1 MQCAR
6 RLRRASQSALGA
18 CNFFCLTRKLFL
30 EILKEEE
37 NYFCS
42 RGTNTTSID
51 FGFRPTVIIGDRVW
65 LDADGDGMQSSASS
79 EPGFANVVVQLV
91 DRAANAIIG
100 STLTDEL
107 CVSLFVAFF
116 FSLSVMLLSL
126 HLLSV
131 FHSGVYLFNS
141 LAFPRMEPN
150 TNYEVT
156 VALAQPTSPT
166 DATPR
171 FAGYRLVK
179 EEEK

>member
-1 MQCAR
+1 M
-6 RLRRASQSALGA
+6 
-18 CNFFCLTRKLFL
+18 

-107 CVSLFVAFF
+107 CVSLCVASFF
-116 FSLSVMLLSL
+116 LALRDVVVSSPLICVSQWRVPVQLARVSAHGAQHQLRSYRCAGAADVANRRNTAIRRLSI
-126 HLLSV
+126 
-131 FHSGVYLFNS
+131 GKN
-141 LAFPRMEPN
+141 
-150 TNYEVT
+150 
-156 VALAQPTSPT
+156 
-166 DATPR
+166 
-171 FAGYRLVK
+171 K
-179 EEEK
+179 KK